1 MADKAPYCG
10 THGYYHWC
18 KRTKR
23 LNPRKY
29 GEHIA
34 SINENNK
41 AMHMPPKL
49 VKKKDPINKIDS
61 YGWGLIIS
69 SIIFFAHFI
78 PLAIGCYMWVWAGE
92 KFPPFNKWDDGI
104 FMYSMVSFITS
115 LVLVPCAIE
124 SDCKLRVKNSGSR
137 YSKMRTNKRR
147 G

>member
-10 THGYYHWC
+10 THGYDHWC

-23 LNPRKY
+23 LHPRKY
-29 GEHIA
+29 SEHIRH
-34 SINENNK
+34 INECNPK
-41 AMHMPPKL
+41 DEPP

-61 YGWGLIIS
+61 YGWCHIIS

-124 SDCKLRVKNSGSR
+124 SDCKLRVKNSGSQ